1 MKSNKT
7 KIIYIAHS
15 GGLQGAGFALL
26 NIINGLPRSIIEPTV
41 ILPSKGELYKRLVKL
56 NVKCYIIRC
65 YNETYPRI
73 CSLKDIF
80 MYIPRMIRTK
90 IVNSE
95 AINKLSKIVEK
106 ESPDAIHTNTGV
118 IRYGNWVAKKYQIP
132 HFWHIREYQLK
143 DSDYNPLGGLKKL
156 QRLFQDHNNHCIA
169 ITKGLF
175 DFAGLND
182 KYDTVIYDGVFS
194 EVFEPKPVT
203 SKQKYFLFCGALTES
218 KGVYEVIDAFQ
229 NISEYIPEYQLLL
242 AGQDIDNVQK
252 YLKEHKYSDKIVI
265 LGFRDDVYDLMSNAI
280 ALIVSS
286 KCEGFGFISV
296 EAMLNKT
303 LVIGKNTAGL
313 KEQFD
318 NGLELTGEDIGY
330 RYVSQ
335 KELESHMLHLTSED
349 IAYQKPMIDRAYNSV
364 RRLYSIETNIKMLIN
379 FYSKFIDL
387 K

>member
-1 MKSNKT
+1 M
-7 KIIYIAHS
+7 
-15 GGLQGAGFALL
+15 
-26 NIINGLPRSIIEPTV
+26 
-41 ILPSKGELYKRLVKL
+41 
-56 NVKCYIIRC
+56 
-65 YNETYPRI
+65 
-73 CSLKDIF
+73 
-80 MYIPRMIRTK
+80 
-90 IVNSE
+90 
-95 AINKLSKIVEK
+95 
-106 ESPDAIHTNTGV
+106 
-118 IRYGNWVAKKYQIP
+118 
-132 HFWHIREYQLK
+132 
-143 DSDYNPLGGLKKL
+143 